1 MKTTALV
8 LMAAL
13 IALVLPMAMSAQD
26 KAGAPET
33 SITGCFNKGAA
44 DGSFVIT
51 DEKTNK
57 KITVT
62 GDAGMLAPHAN
73 NHKVTISGTM
83 TKEKN
88 EDVLK
93 AAKLQMLARC

>member
-1 MKTTALV
+1 MRPTALI
-8 LMAAL
+8 LIAAL
-13 IALVLPMAMSAQD
+13 IALALPMAMPAQE
-26 KAGAPET
+26 KAAAPET

-44 DGSFVIT
+44 DGSYVIT

-57 KITVT
+57 KITVS

-93 AAKLQMLARC
+93 ATKLQMLARC